1 MKTETNFTEAAETFE
16 GNVTKGMK
24 WMQDATEKLVETTKQ
39 QMKTATDMFNN
50 ALSISKI
57 DGTYD
62 PGNSFGDSS
71 KAMSEL
77 FQKNIESATN
87 LLKAVLKP
95 VTELPK
101 FSDKE
106 ALSKEMQKQFED
118 LNKKVSDL
126 TILNQTNLNTIIKQF
141 ETATKSFTPL
151 TEKFKKELETAAIS
165 SKETMQSIIYSYSDF
180 ATPSTEAN
188 KEAFEKLNAQIKTS
202 MNANI
207 KFWSDLMNP
216 ITPSTAKTP
225 EAKEDNGL
233 LKTSTGPDNKKYAH
247 GGNASKAVK

>member
-1 MKTETNFTEAAETFE
+1 MKTETNFTEAADTFKD
-16 GNVTKGMK
+16 NVTKGMK

-39 QMKTATDMFNN
+39 QLRTTTDMFNK
-50 ALSISKI
+50 AFSTSKI

-62 PGNSFGDSS
+62 FGNSFGDSS

-87 LLKAVLKP
+87 LLKVVLKP

-106 ALSKEMQKQFED
+106 ALSKEMKKQFED

-126 TILNQTNLNTIIKQF
+126 TVLNQANLDTIIKQF

-151 TEKFKKELETAAIS
+151 TEKFKKELETAVVS
-165 SKETMQSIIYSYSDF
+165 SKETMQSIIDSYSDF
-180 ATPSTEAN
+180 AAPSIEAN
-188 KEAFEKLNAQIKTS
+188 KEAFEKLNDQIKTS
-202 MNANI
+202 VNANI

-216 ITPSTAKTP
+216 TTPPTAKTS
-225 EAKEDNGL
+225 EAKVDSGL
-233 LKTSTGPDNKKYAH
+233 LKISTGADNKKYANDR
-247 GGNASKAVK
+247 NASKAMK